1 MSKLLLAIS
10 ERWVPDMRV
19 DAIADFVSRLG
30 GSILVV
36 HVAYGSEASGA
47 GVMPGERL
55 LEQIV
60 KQLRAKNIK
69 AETLFLFSDHVGA
82 AILKTAEEHAATLVL
97 LGLSS
102 KGMLTRL
109 IEGNV
114 AQEVIRNATVPVLL
128 LPADWMNPI

>member
-1 MSKLLLAIS
+1 MTKLLLAIS

-19 DAIADFVSRLG
+19 DAIADFVGRLG

-55 LEQIV
+55 LDQVV

-69 AETLFLFSDHVGA
+69 ADTLFLFSDHVGA
-82 AILKTAEEHAATLVL
+82 AILKTAEEYAATLVV

-109 IEGNV
+109 IE
-114 AQEVIRNATVPVLL
+114 
-128 LPADWMNPI
+128 